1 MGQKLWLANWHIA
14 QEHNLRRDRV
24 TSWLSDDFITLLL
37 AINKS
42 PKVNVGT
49 HVFILHTGT
58 GAHCRKKREVD
69 FRTDRLPRAQ
79 MPSSVLLRSPSNRAS
94 LDPLDSGGRQAV
106 GDGSAPPA
114 ECVGPVLSIIFPTL
128 FLDPIC
134 GEFVA
139 CSTLLHAT
147 CSVYLEFLGA
157 VCSFRVCLCIGLSST
172 TAGEARLRIAG
183 RKLHRTEVLHSSKG
197 LRPLT

>member
-24 TSWLSDDFITLLL
+24 TSWLSDDF
-37 AINKS
+37 
-42 PKVNVGT
+42 VNVGT

-114 ECVGPVLSIIFPTL
+114 ECVG
-128 FLDPIC
+128 
-134 GEFVA
+134 
-139 CSTLLHAT
+139 
-147 CSVYLEFLGA
+147 
-157 VCSFRVCLCIGLSST
+157 
-172 TAGEARLRIAG
+172 EARLRIAG